1 MFFKLFAKECGQMLK
16 SLIYYLFLA
25 AVVFFYVSQVGSFT
39 TYSEPL
45 KGQEESYGI
54 KASSDKQQIMGAR
67 WPYLRESMRR
77 TVTRL
82 IRWDFIKM

>member
-1 MFFKLFAKECGQMLK
+1 MFLKLYAKECGQMLK

-39 TYSEPL
+39 PYSEPL

-54 KASSDKQQIMGAR
+54 
-67 WPYLRESMRR
+67 
-77 TVTRL
+77 
-82 IRWDFIKM
+82 